1 MTFDPL
7 PEGRSSEPAGPVSLA
22 GGLVTALAV
31 PVVVLGILWGGLYG
45 YAQLAGSFA
54 S

>member
-1 MTFDPL
+1 
-7 PEGRSSEPAGPVSLA
+7 
-22 GGLVTALAV
+22 V

-45 YAQLAGSFA
+45 FAHLAGSFA